1 FLGEANILENPGFK
15 VESDVTPPSG
25 TVPMIRPERIYVAA
39 ATAPNRA
46 NADQRQLVT
55 GIVED
60 MIYAGPLRKYYVR
73 AGSSVL
79 IVREHVAA
87 GQPIF
92 RSGDEVR
99 LEWLRCDVRFVTA

>member
-1 FLGEANILENPGFK
+1 VTHDQEEALTLSDRIVVMRAGEIEQTDTPEALYDRPRTRFVANFLGEANILENPGFK

-60 MIYAGPLRKYYVR
+60 MI
-73 AGSSVL
+73 
-79 IVREHVAA
+79 
-87 GQPIF
+87 
-92 RSGDEVR
+92 
-99 LEWLRCDVRFVTA
+99 

>member
-1 FLGEANILENPGFK
+1 
-15 VESDVTPPSG
+15 
-25 TVPMIRPERIYVAA
+25 
-39 ATAPNRA
+39 
-46 NADQRQLVT
+46 
-55 GIVED
+55 
-60 MIYAGPLRKYYVR
+60 IYAGPLRKYYVR